1 MKKTHL
7 KTFTLIT
14 ALSCAPI
21 SAALADEYQAT
32 AHKASESPNSSS
44 FRQSDLHL
52 YISGYVKFLAGF
64 YDSKYQ
70 NENHREF
77 LTASEIHFDAVR
89 EAANGVEYSAF
100 IQLRTSTDDRL
111 NADKVHMSVKTRCG
125 LVDMGD
131 NDGAS
136 DLLAYYAPNLGFGQA
151 VDGFGQSVDAD
162 FTSFVDGASAA
173 QIGPKALDTEAA
185 TKITYLSPRLYGL
198 RVGIS
203 YVPEFDKGENIV
215 RTKRDDLS
223 ATSPGPSQNP
233 QALNRNL
240 IDYVQPNQDGNR
252 DPNNDNFTRGNS
264 EAFFTRS
271 FRDIIEVGA
280 NYNKEFNDVMYR
292 ISAGYVHGENKKP
305 TTAADRRKD
314 INAWSVGA
322 EIDFNR
328 NFRIGGSYVDNQHS
342 GQLKRL
348 HSQDRKAFNFG
359 AVYESGPWGVSGN
372 FITEDLGGSN
382 THGSGKYNA
391 FGLGAT
397 YQLAPGIMV
406 GSDLVFYE
414 RKFGRDP
421 ANPSRSIAP
430 SGLPANKHKDKG
442 YVWLVGTEL
451 DF

>member
-1 MKKTHL
+1 MTKKHL
-7 KTFTLIT
+7 KTLALLTS
-14 ALSCAPI
+14 LSCLPL
-21 SAALADEYQAT
+21 SSALANDYEAT
-32 AHKASESPNSSS
+32 ARKGTESNDPG
-44 FRQSDLHL
+44 FRQQDLHL
-52 YISGYVKFLAGF
+52 YISGYIKSLAGV

-70 NENHREF
+70 NENHRDF
-77 LTASEIHFDAVR
+77 LTASEVHLDIVR
-89 EAANGVEYSAF
+89 ETNHDVEYRAF

-111 NADKVHMSVKTRCG
+111 NADRVHMSAKTKYG
-125 LVDMGD
+125 LIDIGD

-136 DLLAYYAPNLGFGQA
+136 DLLAYYTPNLGFGQA

-162 FTSFVDGASAA
+162 FTSFVDGASAS

-185 TKITYLSPRLYGL
+185 TKITYFSPRFWGL

-203 YVPEFDKGENIV
+203 YAPEFDKGERIV
-215 RTKRDDLS
+215 RTKKDDLS
-223 ATSPGPSQNP
+223 SVAPGPSENP
-233 QALNRNL
+233 QALNRDL
-240 IDYVQPNQDGNR
+240 IDYVQPNRNSGR
-252 DPNNDNFTRGNS
+252 DPDDDNFRRGDPES
-264 EAFFTRS
+264 FFTRS

-280 NYNKEFNDVMYR
+280 NYNKKINNVWYR
-292 ISAGYVHGENKKP
+292 ISGGYVHGQNKSGATKE
-305 TTAADRRKD
+305 DSRKN

-372 FITEDLGGSN
+372 FIIEDLGGSN
-382 THGSGKYNA
+382 THGSGKYHA
-391 FGLGAT
+391 FGLGTT

-406 GSDLVFYE
+406 GSDLIFYE

-421 ANPSRSIAP
+421 LNPSKSIAP
-430 SGLPANKHKDKG
+430 SGLPADKHKDKG